1 VVLVLVLEDQEAVE
15 ELEALVAAVLVELA
29 EPAGQAL
36 VVVEQALEVV
46 VLAVPAASS
55 HHH

>member
-1 VVLVLVLEDQEAVE
+1 MVLVLVLEDQEAVE